1 VHAFLERPDLEVLA
15 GDPAVGE
22 REVRMPRAPDGSLL
36 RVDEEPRARIGPLRH
51 HEVEAARLHHD
62 TEAPCAGTVMSAG
75 GGELWERDSR
85 TTTVVTAAAT
95 TTAPM
100 ELQNHHFDARLSP

>member
-1 VHAFLERPDLEVLA
+1 
-15 GDPAVGE
+15 
-22 REVRMPRAPDGSLL
+22 
-36 RVDEEPRARIGPLRH
+36 
-51 HEVEAARLHHD
+51 
-62 TEAPCAGTVMSAG
+62 MSAG